1 MQSQLDKLEDTE
13 QVSRVR
19 HVLTEIAR
27 CQRLCELLEAGA
39 DLDQWRELLDA
50 SHESLR
56 RDYEVTCKELD
67 VAVEAARGAGAYG
80 ARMTG
85 GGFGGCAIALV
96 RSDQL
101 EATADAIL
109 DAFAKAG
116 FNQPRFLS
124 ALPSAA
130 AGRVE

>member
-1 MQSQLDKLEDTE
+1 M
-13 QVSRVR
+13 R

-39 DLDQWRELLDA
+39 DLDQWRKLLDA

-56 RDYEVTCKELD
+56 RDYEVTCEELD
-67 VAVEAARGAGAYG
+67 VAVEAARKAGAYG

-85 GGFGGCAIALV
+85 GGFGGCVIALV

-101 EATADAIL
+101 EATAQSVL
-109 DAFAKAG
+109 EAFVKAG
-116 FNQPRFLS
+116 FNQPRFLCAS
-124 ALPSAA
+124 PSAA
-130 AGRVE
+130 ADRVA